1 MKINLTD
8 IRNMVLESCDMLLLE
23 ISNNAIETVIKTF
36 CPDLKDYMNYTLH
49 QLSCIDFMGK
59 LTDTRQVF
67 GVRLCRESFGISN
80 EILDSNPNMKFKDFM
95 RLRIMSEFHINRG
108 NGPIRYIK
116 GIVRICCGEIHMFTE
131 VDYDGL
137 KTFKQIISYLYDN
150 NIDLDENLN
159 GLSLNELNKKFGGE
173 IRKHHISNWLK
184 SNSNN
189 SETQTG
195 DYVVKPIPN
204 YSTAHQYE
212 PYVNWC
218 VTYGEN
224 HFNAYTGAGEQF
236 FFCLKKGFEDVPRTE
251 GKNCP
256 LDEYGLSMVSVCIR
270 PDGTPSYITTRWN
283 HDYDGE
289 NNPLLK
295 TLEQV
300 EEKLGIPASVFTQN
314 LRPEYEIE
322 DIPYILE
329 NSDKPLEEIFT
340 ECREFINGM
349 TIVSFHYYDGNY
361 RAKDIAYN
369 VVKDRR
375 LLSNEWFNR
384 INVIDDNY
392 ALVRTM
398 NYKYNMLDEN
408 GFVFSTMLDLQPHLY
423 DLKLKDVFLIEQRWN
438 EKNLINR
445 NGELLLSEWMQHISE
460 FYGDYAKVYRSND
473 ELNFI
478 DKNFKLVW
486 DEFQD
491 FDIYKPSRGPEWSEG
506 VFIVTNGKKQYT
518 YVSILT
524 GKSLMRGNPDKWFD
538 GCDSF
543 LLGMGKVMRYYDGE
557 KMYNMVNL
565 NGELV
570 SDMWF
575 QDITA
580 THNNNCVVTNA
591 EGLQNILTSNKKLFF
606 KTWKKEIPFYDGVYG
621 CVQDTDEQYIVFK
634 DKKVLFKT
642 SYKLFMHFPNNTFAG
657 CGFKGYDIFFNFVD
671 EKGNDIIPGGLKMGK
686 AGVYTDTN
694 GNEYNVDFKTGD
706 LTRLNKMNA

>member
-1 MKINLTD
+1 MKIDLTD
-8 IRNMVLESCDMLLLE
+8 IRNMVLESCNKLLLE
-23 ISNNAIETVIKTF
+23 ISNNAIETMIKTS

-49 QLSCIDFMGK
+49 QLSCLDFMGK
-59 LTDTRQVF
+59 LTDRRQVF
-67 GVRLCRESFGISN
+67 GVRLCRENFGISN

-116 GIVRICCGEIHMFTE
+116 GIVRICCGEIRMFTE
-131 VDYDGL
+131 ANYDGL

-150 NIDLDENLN
+150 EIDLDENLN
-159 GLSLNELNKKFGGE
+159 GLSLDELNKKFGGE

-184 SNSNN
+184 TDSNN

-195 DYVVKPIPN
+195 DYVVKSIPN
-204 YSTAHQYE
+204 YSTAHQYA

-224 HFNAYTGAGEQF
+224 HFNGYTGAGEQF
-236 FFCLKKGFEDVPRTE
+236 FFCLKNGFEDVPRME

-283 HDYDGE
+283 HDNDGE
-289 NNPLLK
+289 NHPLLK

-300 EEKLGIPASVFTQN
+300 EERLGIPASVFTQN

-329 NSDKPLEEIFT
+329 NSNKPLEDIFT

-349 TIVSFHYYDGNY
+349 TIVSFHYYDGKF
-361 RAKDIAYN
+361 RARDIAYN

-375 LLSNEWFNR
+375 LLSNEWFSR
-384 INVIDDNY
+384 INVIHDNY

-398 NYKYNMLDEN
+398 DYHYNMLDEN
-408 GFVFSTMLDLQPHLY
+408 GFVFKTNLSLQPHLY
-423 DLKLKDVFLIEQRWN
+423 DLKFNDVFLIEQRWN

-445 NGELLLSEWMQHISE
+445 NGDLLLSEWVQHISE
-460 FYGDYAKVYRSND
+460 FYGDYAKVYRNNK

-478 DKNFKLVW
+478 NKNFKFVW
-486 DEFQD
+486 DEFKD
-491 FDIYKPSRGPEWSEG
+491 VDIYKPYRGPEWSEG
-506 VFIVTNGKKQYT
+506 IFIVTNGKKQYT
-518 YVSILT
+518 YFSILT
-524 GKSLMRGNPDKWFD
+524 GKVLMRGNPDKWFD
-538 GCDSF
+538 GCESF
-543 LLGMGKVMRYYDGE
+543 LLGMGKVMRNYSGE
-557 KMYNMVNL
+557 TMYNMVNL

-575 QDITA
+575 RDITA
-580 THNNNCVVTNA
+580 SQNNNCVVTNA
-591 EGLQNILTSNKKLFF
+591 EGLQNILTSNKKLLF

-621 CVQDTDEQYIVFK
+621 CVQDADEQYIVFK
-634 DKKVLFKT
+634 DKQVLFKT

-657 CGFKGYDIFFNFVD
+657 CSYSGYDIFFNFVD

-686 AGVYTDTN
+686 AGVYTDRN
-694 GNEYNVDFKTGD
+694 GNDYNIDFKTGD
-706 LTRLNKMNA
+706 LTKLNKMNA

>member
-1 MKINLTD
+1 
-8 IRNMVLESCDMLLLE
+8 MLLLE
-23 ISNNAIETVIKTF
+23 VSNNAIETMIKTS

-49 QLSCIDFMGK
+49 QLSCLDFMGK

-67 GVRLCRESFGISN
+67 GVRLCRENFGISN

-131 VDYDGL
+131 ANYDGL
-137 KTFKQIISYLYDN
+137 KTFKQIINYLYDN

-159 GLSLNELNKKFGGE
+159 GLSLDELNKKFGGE

-204 YSTAHQYE
+204 YSTAHQYG

-218 VTYGEN
+218 ITYGEN

-236 FFCLKKGFEDVPRTE
+236 FFCIKKGFENVPRTE

-349 TIVSFHYYDGNY
+349 TIVSFHYYDRNF
-361 RAKDIAYN
+361 RARDIAYN
-369 VVKDRR
+369 VVKDRH
-375 LLSNEWFNR
+375 LLSNEWFSR
-384 INVIDDNY
+384 INVMDDNY

-398 NYKYNMLDEN
+398 DYKYNMLDEN
-408 GFVFSTMLDLQPHLY
+408 GFVFSTMLDNQPHLY

-478 DKNFKLVW
+478 NKNFKLMW

-538 GCDSF
+538 ACETF

-565 NGELV
+565 KGELV

-575 QDITA
+575 RDITA
-580 THNNNCVVTNA
+580 FQNNNCVVTNA
-591 EGLQNILTSNKKLFF
+591 EELQNILTSNKKLFF

-621 CVQDTDEQYIVFK
+621 CVQDTDEQYIVFR
-634 DKKVLFKT
+634 DKQVLFKT
-642 SYKLFMHFPNNTFAG
+642 PYKLFMHFPNNTFAG
-657 CGFKGYDIFFNFVD
+657 CSYKGYDIFFNFVD

-686 AGVYTDTN
+686 AGVFTDID
-694 GNEYNVDFKTGD
+694 GNEYNIDFKTGN